1 MSRIIQVNDSDYKV
15 KVRYNG
21 QDDSN
26 GVITLDVGASPG
38 NVIVTGNLT
47 VYGNTT
53 TVESTTI
60 SMVDN
65 IIVIN
70 NQLGENGQPTGSG
83 ILSPTGEAGIEIGRG
98 VYSAGQLLFSESL
111 WWFDN
116 QTNSN
121 KQGAFVFKT
130 KNTLLTGIR
139 TNSITTNNKDQNL
152 NLLGPS
158 PYPGEPGTGTAI
170 VAVHGVVNYADRINN
185 KLYVEENQTAYEE
198 AIPNVKWVNGAI
210 SEFFNVTP
218 PNFIAR
224 SDTRFQVYD
233 TQNSDAETKATL
245 LLNSVTNAEFKIGS
259 FATQNLRFS
268 NGLIET
274 TDQGLDL
281 VLRSAGTGSVTVDDS
296 LKITLINEAPAYTN
310 GSVTLYTKP
319 ETYGGSGVY
328 FVNNE
333 STRDELVS
341 RRKALAY
348 SMIF

>member
-26 GVITLDVGASPG
+26 GVITLDVGTSPG
-38 NVIVTGNLT
+38 NVIVTGDLT

-53 TVESTTI
+53 TVKSSTVSI
-60 SMVDN
+60 VDN
-65 IIVIN
+65 IIVVN
-70 NQLGENGQPTGSG
+70 NQLGENGQPTGNG
-83 ILSPTGEAGIEIGRG
+83 ILSATGEAGIEIGRG
-98 VYSAGQLLFSESL
+98 VYSAGQMVFSESL

-139 TNSITTNNKDQNL
+139 TNSITTNDKDQNL

-158 PYPGEPGTGTAI
+158 PHPGETGTGSAV
-170 VAVHGVVNYADRINN
+170 VAVDGVVNYADRINH
-185 KLYVEENQTAYEE
+185 KLYVEQNQIAYDNS
-198 AIPNVKWVNGAI
+198 IPNVKWVNGAI
-210 SEFFNVTP
+210 AGFFSTTP

-224 SDTRFQVYD
+224 SDTRFQVFD
-233 TQNSDAETKATL
+233 TQSGDAESKASL
-245 LLNSVTNAEFKIGS
+245 LINGVTNAEFKIDA
-259 FATQNLRFS
+259 FTTQNFSLS
-268 NGLIET
+268 NGTLST
-274 TDQGLDL
+274 TDLGLDL
-281 VLRSAGTGSVTVDDS
+281 TLRAAGTGSVVIDDN
-296 LKITLINEAPAYTN
+296 LKITLTIADPDQTN
-310 GSVTLYTKP
+310 GSITLYTKS
-319 ETYGGSGVY
+319 EAYGGTGVY

-333 STRDELVS
+333 ATRDELVS

>member
-38 NVIVTGNLT
+38 NVIVTGDLT

-60 SMVDN
+60 TMVDN

-98 VYSAGQLLFSESL
+98 VYSAGQMLFSESL

-139 TNSITTNNKDQNL
+139 TNSITTNDKDQNL

-158 PYPGEPGTGTAI
+158 PHPGETGTGTAI
-170 VAVHGVVNYADRINN
+170 ISVRGVVNYADRINN

-198 AIPNVKWVNGAI
+198 AIPNVKWVNDAI
-210 SEFFNVTP
+210 ADFFNVTP

-233 TQNSDAETKATL
+233 TQNSDTESKASL
-245 LLNSVTNAEFKIGS
+245 FINGVTNAEFKIS
-259 FATQNLRFS
+259 AFTTQNLRFS

-281 VLRSAGTGSVTVDDS
+281 TLRSAGTGSVTVDDS
-296 LKITLINEAPAYTN
+296 LKITLIAEAPAYTN

-319 ETYGGSGVY
+319 ETYGGTGVY

-333 STRDELVS
+333 ATRDELVS

>member
-53 TVESTTI
+53 TVKSSTVSI
-60 SMVDN
+60 VDN
-65 IIVIN
+65 IIVVN
-70 NQLGENGQPTGSG
+70 NQLGPDGQPTGSG
-83 ILSPTGEAGIEIGRG
+83 ILSATGEAGIEIGRG
-98 VYSAGQLLFSESL
+98 VYSAGQMLFSESL
-111 WWFDN
+111 WWFDD

-139 TNSITTNNKDQNL
+139 TNSITTNDKDQNL

-158 PYPGEPGTGTAI
+158 PHPGETGTGTAI
-170 VAVHGVVNYADRINN
+170 IAVHGVVNYADRINN
-185 KLYVEENQTAYEE
+185 KLYVEENQIAYEE

-210 SEFFNVTP
+210 AGYFNITP

-224 SDTRFQVYD
+224 SNTRFQVFD
-233 TQNSDAETKATL
+233 TQNGEAESKASL
-245 LLNSVTNAEFKIGS
+245 LINGVANAEFKIDA
-259 FATQNLRFS
+259 FTTQNFSLS
-268 NGLIET
+268 NGTLST
-274 TDQGLDL
+274 TDLGLDL
-281 VLRSAGTGSVTVDDS
+281 TLRAAGTGAVVIDDN
-296 LKITLINEAPAYTN
+296 LKITTAIEDPVQSN
-310 GSVTLYTKP
+310 GGVLLYTKT
-319 ETYGGSGVY
+319 ETYGGTGVY

-333 STRDELVS
+333 ATRDELVS